1 MMFDNRTAIDKA
13 GLGRLQQGFD
23 ALRGIGRNHFG
34 LEIGGQMIGYCY
46 IRKNACSSFKKMF
59 LDCSPHRALKP
70 PDQRPI
76 DFVRQYHRLS
86 PAALADCDR
95 VVFAY
100 RDPAER
106 MLSMFRNKFI
116 AQTGATDISASY
128 TRITGQPPQEASFCS
143 FTGSYLGKNR
153 FARLDRHVLPQR
165 LHLQRVRYTDA
176 IAVQDLHAG
185 MCRVIGQALADQYFL
200 RPVNRTSDV
209 PLRPVPDAASRPVQ
223 ELREIYARD
232 GYMPD
237 NASLLPARVAD
248 RLRRLYAMDYAIIG
262 AVGHAARPA

>member
-1 MMFDNRTAIDKA
+1 MIFDNRTAIDKA
-13 GLGRLQQGFD
+13 GLGRLQRRFD
-23 ALRGIGRNHFG
+23 AVRGIGRNHFG
-34 LEIGGQMIGYCY
+34 LEIGGRMIGYCY

-59 LDCSPHRALKP
+59 LDRSPQRALKR

-76 DFVRQYHRLS
+76 DFIREHHRLT
-86 PAALADCDR
+86 PAALAACDR

-106 MLSMFRNKFI
+106 TLSMFRNKFI
-116 AQTGATDISASY
+116 AQTGAADISASY
-128 TRITGQPPQEASFCS
+128 ARIAGQPPQDATFRS
-143 FTGSYLGKNR
+143 FTERYLGRR

-165 LHLQRVRYTDA
+165 LHLQRVCYTDA
-176 IAVQDLHAG
+176 IPVQDLHAG
-185 MCRVIGQALADQYFL
+185 MCRVIGQELADQYFL

-209 PLRPVPDAASRPVQ
+209 PLRPVPDAAGRSVQ

-237 NASLLPARVAD
+237 NASLLPAGVAD
-248 RLRRLYAMDYAIIG
+248 RLRRLYAMDYDIIG
-262 AVGHAARPA
+262 AAGNAAPPA